1 MTFGIDG
8 EPTFYLNDLA
18 GTADV
23 DVSGVKSI
31 QEMDEK
37 PITTY
42 LPAGTITSLK
52 ASEAQKWFQF
62 KGGKIDGNVYDAV
75 YDGDLMYGVKSV
87 TNTEFPNIP
96 DKAANNT
103 TLRFH
108 QYNLQDDYLGTLS
121 EKVFGSAEAANLF
134 ANVPELKKSYNE
146 ALKAATRSSNDL
158 MNDISGTTVN
168 GIDVSKKLAKTIMA
182 KYPER
187 YELKFQAEFG
197 VDLNGVPN
205 GHLGYDTS
213 LPPGDQTTKDW
224 FVYNNTAAQDIER
237 SFRFAKVNVTLS
249 NQNEIDSIV
258 LSKQGDG
265 YKLGDTLYLIKDIS
279 GVTSV
284 SGEEVTLVTS
294 VSGEEVTTVPL
305 DDQFIVFDSILD
317 VQANTF
323 NHSLNL
329 EDILYSAE
337 LAEEEDDDADRA
349 AQNASITRRLFL
361 RGVTTDATLE
371 QRDASDVELG
381 KGAEVSVVCGDGSGG
396 DVTSGN
402 DGAVFQSMIVTQR
415 GYEYE
420 EGNTLTVYKNNAKI
434 THTIDISDAIML
446 NLGVLTVSKAVI
458 TSLPVYNNG
467 ASGEVVSTHDA
478 SGVPLHTDTD
488 STDGS
493 GAIVVVT
500 TKTLAGTDVSF
511 IEVDSSGSGYVV
523 NDVVRITNP
532 DNEFQTIDLSLTQF
546 DANLLNGLT
555 ILDLSQGN
563 PTIDTRSFRTHDNG
577 VPSKI
582 LGKTERGNIV
592 ELDVSNNGTWV
603 QKITVRDGSI
613 TDGSGW
619 TITDTIIITNISA
632 SNETLELSG
641 EILDASFINALNSG
655 EEYILTHDVSGT
667 DSLID
672 SSNALTAALT
682 GGAYFEDASTNDIV
696 CTDLSGVIAD
706 SSGAVIEV
714 STTESSGATI
724 IINGIDPNGIEP
736 ILELKVTESGAGYQA
751 GHTMTIKNNYQIIT
765 KVLTPEDAKLL
776 NGIKELGGNNYP
788 GTGEGNDNNNRKITS
803 IQIFTDG
810 AFGEAS
816 GLDGSGAI
824 IRVNTSDVSDSILS
838 VLTVRTGGSGY
849 NGTGDVTITN
859 LEDANQTIVL
869 TIDASNVDNTIIDI
883 DELNNSANKIL
894 NIKQSDVQPLF
905 YGGTCKDVQ
914 AVRNGV
920 NNKYSEAVVTIICDG
935 NQSDGNQS
943 EGGLDR
949 GAKIQ
954 AISLQ
959 SAAMP
964 GTDNTDELY
973 YEQGDKVTFTVDQDG
988 EHLNEDYAINQDG
1001 EHTNVAYTV
1010 KYVITISS
1018 LTKEQADVLNG
1029 NMVGT
1034 NVPLLPGDVLVL
1046 MSTISSPPGI
1056 EGQEQFEQSFLTQ
1069 YQLAEDQ

>member
-1 MTFGIDG
+1 MTFGITG

-52 ASEAQKWFQF
+52 ASDAQKWFQF
-62 KGGKIDGNVYDAV
+62 KGGKIDGAVYDDV

-87 TNTEFPNIP
+87 TNTDFPDIP
-96 DKAANNT
+96 TKSDTNT

-134 ANVPELKKSYNE
+134 ANVPELKKAYNL
-146 ALKAATRSSNDL
+146 ALEAATRSSNDL
-158 MNDISGTTVN
+158 MNDISGTMVN
-168 GIDVSKKLAKTIMA
+168 DVDVSKKLAKTIMS

-187 YELKFQAEFG
+187 YELKFDAKFG
-197 VDLNGVPN
+197 VDSNNVPN
-205 GHLGYDTS
+205 GYLGYDTN

-224 FVYNNTAAQDIER
+224 FVYNNTAAQENKR
-237 SFRFAKVNVTLS
+237 SFRFAKVKVTLS
-249 NQNEIDSIV
+249 NQNEIDDIV
-258 LSKQGDG
+258 LTKQGDG
-265 YKLGDTLYLIKDIS
+265 YKIGDKLYLIKDVS
-279 GVTSV
+279 GVTSVNGEEVMLV
-284 SGEEVTLVTS
+284 SGEEVTP
-294 VSGEEVTTVPL
+294 VPV
-305 DDQFIVFDSILD
+305 DAQFIVFDNILD

-337 LAEEEDDDADRA
+337 LADDEDDADRA

-361 RGVTTDATLE
+361 PGVTIDATLE
-371 QRDASDVELG
+371 QRDASDVEFG
-381 KGAEVSVVCGDGSGG
+381 EDAEVLVVCGDGSGG
-396 DVTSGN
+396 DVASGN
-402 DGAVFQSMIVTQR
+402 NGAVFQNMTVTKR

-420 EGNTLTVYKNNAKI
+420 AGKTLTVYKNNAKI

-446 NLGVLTVSKAVI
+446 NLGVLTVDKAII
-458 TSLPVYNNG
+458 TSLPVYSDG
-467 ASGEVVSTHDA
+467 VSGEVVSTHDA
-478 SGVPLHTDTD
+478 NGVVLHTDAD

-500 TKTLAGTDVSF
+500 TRSPAGTDVSF

-546 DANLLNGLT
+546 DANILNGLT
-555 ILDLSQGN
+555 ILDLFQGD

-592 ELDVSNNGTWV
+592 ELDVSYNGTWV
-603 QKITVRDGSI
+603 QKITVRDGSTNGI
-613 TDGSGW
+613 DW
-619 TITDTIIITNISA
+619 TVADTIVITNISA

-641 EILDASFINALNSG
+641 DILDLSFINALNRG

-667 DSLID
+667 TDSLVD

-682 GGAYFEDASTNDIV
+682 GGAYFEDVSTNDIF
-696 CTDLSGVIAD
+696 CTDPSGVIAD
-706 SSGAVIEV
+706 SSGAIIEV
-714 STTESSGATI
+714 TTTESSGATI

-736 ILELKVTESGAGYQA
+736 ILELNVTESGAGYQA
-751 GHTMTIKNNYQIIT
+751 GHTMTINNNYQIIT

-788 GTGEGNDNNNRKITS
+788 GTGPGNDNNNRKITS
-803 IQIFTDG
+803 LPIFTDG
-810 AFGEAS
+810 AFGEAI

-824 IRVNTSDVSDSILS
+824 IRVNTSDVSDAILS
-838 VLTVRTGGSGY
+838 VLTVRTGGSVY
-849 NGTGDVTITN
+849 AGTGDVTITN

-869 TIDASNVDNTIIDI
+869 SIDDSNVDNTIVDI
-883 DELNNSANKIL
+883 EELNNSANKTL
-894 NIKQSDVQPLF
+894 SIKPQDVQPLF
-905 YGGTCKDVQ
+905 YGGTSEDVQ

-920 NNKYSEAVVTIICDG
+920 NNKHSEAVVTIICDG
-935 NQSDGNQS
+935 DQS
-943 EGGLDR
+943 EGGDDR
-949 GAKIQ
+949 GANIQ

-959 SAAMP
+959 SVGMP

-973 YEQGDKVTFTVDQDG
+973 YEKGDKVTFTVDQDG
-988 EHLNEDYAINQDG
+988 NHLNEDNAVNQDG
-1001 EHTNVAYTV
+1001 NQSNVEYTV
-1010 KYVITISS
+1010 KYIITINA
-1018 LTKEQADVLNG
+1018 LTEEQADVLNG
-1029 NMVGT
+1029 KMVGT

-1046 MSTISSPPGI
+1046 MSTISSPSDI
-1056 EGQEQFEQSFLTQ
+1056 EGQEQFKQSFLTQ
-1069 YQLAEDQ
+1069 YQLAE